1 MIEIADK
8 TSQQPGPILTPDRA
22 NEKGVIILEST
33 LTGNGLGTKS
43 FFCRRPVATVRSHG
57 AFAEIAFDGQKEY
70 PSCKNITDLFNIIED
85 LSSRICG
92 NPFTAGYVSY
102 EFACRSLFDGKNT
115 RSAEMIPEYLFNLYR
130 SVLIYDHQRDIYRAT
145 DPDADDYTDALL
157 FDKHG
162 RHVPCMCEGSAPA
175 IFRPAIE
182 KSDYI
187 NKVNQIKNHIT
198 EGDIYQANLTNR
210 FTAKSDMPGYKCYRR
225 LRRLN
230 PAPYSAYLNFGDFEI
245 ISSSPER
252 LITKAG
258 KRIETR
264 PIKGTR
270 PRGKG
275 RQEDE
280 RLKSELS
287 HSEKD
292 RAELLMITDLSRND
306 LGRVA
311 QTGSVTVS
319 ALHQLETYSSVHH
332 LVSYVVARLDSG
344 KSISD
349 LMEAV
354 LPGGSITGAPKKRAV
369 EILLDIEPVPRMVY
383 TGSIGWIYKSDLD
396 FNIAIR
402 TILKTGN
409 NYMVNAGGGIVAD
422 SDANEEYAEIITK
435 AYNLFAAVSDD
446 FEVDDD

>member
-8 TSQQPGPILTPDRA
+8 RALRPGPILTPNRV

-43 FFCRRPVATVRSHG
+43 FFCRRPVASVRSHG

-70 PSCKNITDLFNIIED
+70 PSCKSVADIFNIIED
-85 LSSRICG
+85 LSTRICG
-92 NPFTAGYVSY
+92 EPFAAGYVDY
-102 EFACRSLFDGKNT
+102 EFACRSLFDRENT
-115 RSAEMIPEYLFNLYR
+115 RSAEMIPGYLFNLYR
-130 SVLIYDHQRDIYRAT
+130 SVLIYDHRRDIYRIT
-145 DPDADDYTDALL
+145 DPDADNYADALL
-157 FDKHG
+157 FDEHRRQVSG
-162 RHVPCMCEGSAPA
+162 MCGGSAPA
-175 IFRPAIE
+175 IFRPSIG

-187 NKVNQIKNHIT
+187 NKVNQIKSHIT
-198 EGDIYQANLTNR
+198 EGDIYQVNLTNR
-210 FTAKSDMPGYKCYRR
+210 FTAKTDMPGYGCYRR

-258 KRIETR
+258 ERIETR

-270 PRGKG
+270 PRGKNK
-275 RQEDE
+275 REDE

-306 LGRVA
+306 LGMVA

-319 ALHQLETYSSVHH
+319 ALHQLETYSSLHH
-332 LVSYVVARLDSG
+332 LVSYIVARLDSS

-383 TGSIGWIYKSDLD
+383 TGSIGWIHKGDLD

-402 TILKTGN
+402 TILKTGDI
-409 NYMVNAGGGIVAD
+409 YMVNAGGGIVAD

-435 AYNLFAAVSDD
+435 ARNLFAAVSDN